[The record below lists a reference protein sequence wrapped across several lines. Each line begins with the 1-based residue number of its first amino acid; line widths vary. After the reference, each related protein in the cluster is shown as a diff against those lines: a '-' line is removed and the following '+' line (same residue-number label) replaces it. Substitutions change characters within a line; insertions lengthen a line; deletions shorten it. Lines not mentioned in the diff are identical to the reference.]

1 MASAGGAV
9 AVATGGTGTTGTA
22 ADGIAAAQQKTAQIV
37 QGSFPQG
44 SILVVPHPTHPF
56 HAVVPVFANT
66 AVLMPQAAAAATAV
80 ASTTAT
86 ASAAGAVVGSS
97 PSASI
102 VVSQQST
109 TNEKKAKSGDGEGA
123 KVPSSVAAV
132 AAGAT
137 QAILVQAPT
146 TSQSLAALQAS
157 PSTVI
162 QLSGSRNN
170 VPAVSTAETVK
181 EGTTPGKDRS
191 TSSKQSSEAAA
202 HVQQQ
207 AQKGGTTFTSPQT
220 ATIALHPS
228 FLPQALASGMITA
241 VPGGGIKL
249 QDYRQALALS
259 AMVPVMPIKVGD
271 PVKLSTIDFESK
283 SIEISGEVPIKT
295 VEVDK
300 ETGELVPV
308 TVPIKRPELEQQQQK
323 GVAVESENALSGKEG
338 EKSLKPKKLKAASEE
353 SHVDVEGESKKQ
365 GDDKTA
371 KEREAAFSGHSSS
384 EIMSAQLLLSLTGGP
399 HKDWSAISTPPVP
412 VPSQQQQQPA
422 DKVSDSPTKLLLTKE
437 PSVVLTPVSLKS
449 SGRDE
454 TASPASSTSQ
464 HMSASS
470 GRKRKQ
476 KPIASA
482 KPDDDSATTTPTPKG
497 KKGGRKAKQRTVQEE
512 SAETGD
518 TTTEAKSSSAKKKPA
533 NDKTTAGDKSTP
545 GRSKQFSPEELLVL
559 LDIPPSSSS
568 SAGKSSNKNKTP
580 TAKAKGKAK
589 DKSNQDGRYVLQSSN
604 ATAKMEELK
613 ASRAGKPMKEY
624 VIETDSESADSSS
637 SGTSSSRFSP
647 DSGSSSESSSD
658 SSSEEGGGGGEEGSE
673 TKAKPP
679 PKKIP
684 ARGSKGGV
692 VRGRGGRGRGGR
704 TQRKGEKE
712 ESSSGESSSEDD
724 EEKFERRK
732 KPTARARGGRARGG
746 RGGRGPRGAGRQ
758 ETTPKQQGKTQH
770 PGHIVSIPT
779 NLLSHKPASGKKRKV
794 AASKTVSACFM
805 HVYTACSAFGGTI
818 RIVLGNDRQTCMYI
832 YVSSRVKL
840 KRQPLLTT
848 SPISQLTLQ
857 PSTPQRAGLTLA
869 P

>member
-1 MASAGGAV
+1 VS
-9 AVATGGTGTTGTA
+9 
-22 ADGIAAAQQKTAQIV
+22 
-37 QGSFPQG
+37 QG
-44 SILVVPHPTHPF
+44 SI
-56 HAVVPVFANT
+56 
-66 AVLMPQAAAAATAV
+66 
-80 ASTTAT
+80 
-86 ASAAGAVVGSS
+86 
-97 PSASI
+97 
-102 VVSQQST
+102 
-109 TNEKKAKSGDGEGA
+109 TNEKKTKPASAVGDSESA

-162 QLSGSRNN
+162 QLSGTRNN
-170 VPAVSTAETVK
+170 NMPVVSAAGTAK
-181 EGTTPGKDRS
+181 EGTPSKDRS
-191 TSSKQSSEAAA
+191 TSSKEKQQSSEAAM

-207 AQKGGTTFTSPQT
+207 AQKGGGTTFTSPQT

-259 AMVPVMPIKVGD
+259 AMMPVMPVKVGD
-271 PVKLSTIDFESK
+271 PVKLSSIDFESK
-283 SIEISGEVPIKT
+283 SIEITGEVPIKT
-295 VEVDK
+295 VEVDE

-308 TVPIKRPELEQQQQK
+308 SVSVARPELEQQHQK
-323 GVAVESENALSGKEG
+323 GVGVESDKARSGKEG
-338 EKSLKPKKLKAASEE
+338 EESLKPKKLTAASEE
-353 SHVDVEGESKKQ
+353 SHVDIEGESKKQ

-399 HKDWSAISTPPVP
+399 HKDWSAISTPA
-412 VPSQQQQQPA
+412 QQQQQQSV
-422 DKVSDSPTKLLLTKE
+422 DIVSDSPVKSLLTKE

-464 HMSASS
+464 HTSASS

-497 KKGGRKAKQRTVQEE
+497 KRGGRKPKQAAVQEA
-512 SAETGD
+512 SAEGGGD
-518 TTTEAKSSSAKKKPA
+518 TSTEVKSSAKKKPA
-533 NDKTTAGDKSTP
+533 NDKTTASDNKNTP

-568 SAGKSSNKNKTP
+568 TGKGSTKNKTP

-658 SSSEEGGGGGEEGSE
+658 SSSEEGGGGEGSD
-673 TKAKPP
+673 TNKVKPP
-679 PKKIP
+679 PKKVP
-684 ARGSKGGV
+684 VRSSKGGV

-704 TQRKGEKE
+704 TQRKGKKE

-724 EEKFERRK
+724 DGEEFEKQK
-732 KPTARARGGRARGG
+732 KPTAQARGGRARGG

-758 ETTPKQQGKTQH
+758 ETTPKQQGKGQH
-770 PGHIVSIPT
+770 AGHIVSIPT
-779 NLLSHKPASGKKRKV
+779 NLLSHKPASGKKRKAI
-794 AASKTVSACFM
+794 AAAAGKTVSVRFCACM
-805 HVYTACSAFGGTI
+805 NT
-818 RIVLGNDRQTCMYI
+818 
-832 YVSSRVKL
+832 
-840 KRQPLLTT
+840 
-848 SPISQLTLQ
+848 
-857 PSTPQRAGLTLA
+857 
-869 P
+869 

>member
-1 MASAGGAV
+1 MANAGGAV
-9 AVATGGTGTTGTA
+9 AIATGGAGTTGTA

-66 AVLMPQAAAAATAV
+66 AVLMPQAAAAAATAV
-80 ASTTAT
+80 ASTTTT

-97 PSASI
+97 PSASV
-102 VVSQQST
+102 VVSQSS
-109 TNEKKAKSGDGEGA
+109 TNEKKAKPASAGADGEGS
-123 KVPSSVAAV
+123 KVPSSVTAV

-162 QLSGSRNN
+162 QLSNSRNN
-170 VPAVSTAETVK
+170 VPAVSAAETSK
-181 EGTTPGKDRS
+181 EGTPSKDRS

-207 AQKGGTTFTSPQT
+207 TQKGGGGTTFTSPQT

-228 FLPQALASGMITA
+228 FLPQALASGMIAA

-259 AMVPVMPIKVGD
+259 AMMPVIPIKVGD

-308 TVPIKRPELEQQQQK
+308 TVPVKRPELDQQQQK

-338 EKSLKPKKLKAASEE
+338 EESLKPKKLKAASEE
-353 SHVDVEGESKKQ
+353 SHIDVEGESKKQ
-365 GDDKTA
+365 SDDKTA

-399 HKDWSAISTPPVP
+399 HKDWSAISTPPMP
-412 VPSQQQQQPA
+412 VSAQQQQQQPT
-422 DKVSDSPTKLLLTKE
+422 DKASDSPTKSLLTKE

-464 HMSASS
+464 HTSASS

-497 KKGGRKAKQRTVQEE
+497 KKGGRKAKQSTVQEE
-512 SAETGD
+512 SAEAGE
-518 TTTEAKSSSAKKKPA
+518 TTTETKSSSAKKKPA
-533 NDKTTAGDKSTP
+533 NDKTATGDKTTP

-568 SAGKSSNKNKTP
+568 SAGKGSNKNKTP

-589 DKSNQDGRYVLQSSN
+589 DKSSQDGRYVLQSSN

-658 SSSEEGGGGGEEGSE
+658 SSSEEGGGGGEGSE
-673 TKAKPP
+673 TKAKPL
-679 PKKIP
+679 PKKAP

-704 TQRKGEKE
+704 TQRKGKKE

-724 EEKFERRK
+724 KEDFERRK
-732 KPTARARGGRARGG
+732 KPMARARGGRARGG
-746 RGGRGPRGAGRQ
+746 RGGRGPRGGAGRQ
-758 ETTPKQQGKTQH
+758 ETTPKQQGKGQR

-794 AASKTVSACFM
+794 AASKTVSMF
-805 HVYTACSAFGGTI
+805 
-818 RIVLGNDRQTCMYI
+818 LCMYI
-832 YVSSRVKL
+832 SKILYEL
-840 KRQPLLTT
+840 F
-848 SPISQLTLQ
+848 
-857 PSTPQRAGLTLA
+857 
-869 P
+869 